1 MLAGAGDEGSTE
13 PVNVAGTLLSTTRAI
28 GWPASDPLVTAVGG
42 TQLHLNL
49 AGKRLLPDNV
59 WNDTNL
65 LGGPAAGGGGLSA
78 IFSRPSYEDSV
89 SAVAG
94 AWRNIRPIWHGYF
107 ARRARVRCA
116 VRCVT
121 VPVLHL
127 LMFRI

>member
-1 MLAGAGDEGSTE
+1 VLAGAGDEGSTE

-78 IFSRPSYEDSV
+78 ILADRATRTASQLSLELGEISV
-89 SAVAG
+89 RYGTATLPG
-94 AWRNIRPIWHGYF
+94 APAFGAPF
-107 ARRARVRCA
+107 GV
-116 VRCVT
+116 
-121 VPVLHL
+121 
-127 LMFRI
+127 